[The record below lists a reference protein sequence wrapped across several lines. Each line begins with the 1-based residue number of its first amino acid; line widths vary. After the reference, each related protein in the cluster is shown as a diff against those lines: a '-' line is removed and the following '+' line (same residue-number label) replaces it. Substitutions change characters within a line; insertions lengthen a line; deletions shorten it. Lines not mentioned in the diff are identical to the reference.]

1 MRWAAHVVQMGMI
14 GKAYKVLLRKPEG
27 RDHSENLG
35 VDGNIIL
42 EWILGKLVDGFIWLR
57 IGTSDGLL

>member
-35 VDGNIIL
+35 VDGNIIFRMDL
-42 EWILGKLVDGFIWLR
+42 REAGGWIHLA
-57 IGTSDGLL
+57 